1 MDTSEVHDYVHSQLE
16 RDLEILVAE
25 EESAADLEVLLNELG
40 RHGYDDIKGVTTANA
55 AIDPGMGPWIVRWR
69 YVAVVRRSGR

>member
-16 RDLEILVAE
+16 RDLETMVVE

-40 RHGYDDIKGVTTANA
+40 RHGYDDITGVTMASA
-55 AIDPGMGPWIVRWR
+55 AIDPGSGPWIVQWR
-69 YVAVVRRSGR
+69 YVAVVRRSGQ